1 MGRMRWAPMLFIP
14 APLQSVMPRWIETP
28 AFGEKNSA
36 FPFAEPRFTPHY
48 PKKSPLD
55 DLMRYVAPGTD
66 EYITEKYSSEIAQ
79 LLADWAKELRFSPPA
94 LSSLGT
100 ILDASLQSAPLVPT
114 EQNKLR
120 AEYGIEV
127 VRRKFNGT
135 PAQGRDSFLKEMQTY
150 LAPFTRIDTAEFQIT
165 RIEETKSS
173 PLTLSVDIRYDF
185 VGMTANDVREE
196 RIGFWQT
203 EWSRTGSDGW
213 RGLQW
218 RATEETLSRARP
230 PMFLDV
236 TSQALGHLDSYQRQ
250 LAHGV
255 DDWRTVL
262 DGASGIDVYG
272 NTGLATGDFDNDGF
286 DDLYICQPP
295 GLPNRLYRNHGDGTF
310 EDVTESAGV
319 GVLDGTACAL
329 FADFDNKGLQDLLVV
344 CSTGPLLFVNQGNGK
359 FSVKR
364 DAFHF
369 KNPPAGTFTHAAVA
383 DYDHD
388 GRLDIYFCLYN
399 YYSGLDQYHY
409 PVPYFDA
416 RNGPPNFLFHN
427 EGNGIFQDRTE
438 AAGLNV
444 DNDRYSF
451 TCIWGDYNS
460 DGWPD
465 LYVVNDFG
473 RNNLYRNKGDGT
485 FVAVSDDSQANE
497 PGAGMSACWVDFD
510 NDGKQDI
517 YAAGMWVAAGMRV
530 FRQPNF
536 HANDSEQIRALYKRH
551 MIGNS
556 LYRNDGNG
564 HFQNVAAHAG
574 VEMGR
579 WSWSTDA
586 WDFDHD
592 GYQDLYIANGYISGL
607 GERDVSSFFWRQ
619 VVAKSPW
626 NATPSENYERGWN
639 AINELIR
646 SDATWN
652 GSERNVCYLNNRDG
666 TFSDVSGSVGLDFLD
681 DSRAFVLADL
691 DHDGRLE
698 IILKNR
704 TAPQVRVLR
713 NAMTD
718 LGNSVAFRL
727 QGKKSNRDAIGAAI
741 TIEAGGHPQTKLLQ
755 AGSGFLS
762 QHSKEI
768 FFGLGTADNAFRATI
783 CWPSGL
789 TQVLDKLPA
798 NHRIEIQEGQPDF
811 RAKPFAS
818 ASVAYERQS
827 KSPPQEHVPS
837 SLETWL
843 IQPMQAPDFS
853 LPDLKGD
860 TKQLATLRGQFVL
873 LHLWSTTASSCADQ
887 LRLLQKEQANLTSAE
902 VHILCVNLDNPEN
915 AEALRALV
923 AREQLSL
930 PMVVATEEVAGIYN
944 LVFRYMFDRRRD
956 LALPISFLLNR
967 EGAIV
972 KVYQGPLQPAG
983 LLNDVR
989 SMPKTSADF
998 QHKALPMAGQLFF
1011 EEFQRN
1017 DFTYAVALFQR
1028 GYLQAATDAFKQVIA
1043 AHPNNPEA
1051 YYNLGTLYL
1060 MKTALPDARS
1070 YLEQALHLRPEYA
1083 EAWNN
1088 LAMVSAQ
1095 QNQTAEAINDFQK
1108 ALQLRPSYVTALLN
1122 FGNLLRRK
1130 GNFDEAKQLLLR
1142 ALESGPEN
1150 ADVNYS
1156 VGMLYAQQNQLPEA
1170 AQFLQKAVALRP
1182 DYVDALNNLG
1192 VLLVRQGQYPEAKT
1206 KLETCI
1212 QVAPQFDQAY
1222 LNLARL
1228 YVVLNDKQ
1236 KAREVLQDLL
1246 RQQPEHKLAR
1256 QTLEMLN

>member
-1 MGRMRWAPMLFIP
+1 MRWAPMLFLP
-14 APLQSVMPRWIETP
+14 APLQSVMPRWTEAP
-28 AFGEKNSA
+28 ALGEKSSA
-36 FPFAEPRFTPHY
+36 FPLAEPRFTPHY
-48 PKKSPLD
+48 LKKSPLD
-55 DLMRYVAPGTD
+55 DLMRYVVPGTD
-66 EYITEKYSSEIAQ
+66 EYIMEKYASEIAQ
-79 LLADWAKELRFSPPA
+79 LLADWAKELRSSPPA

-100 ILDASLQSAPLVPT
+100 ILDASLQAAPLNPT

-127 VRRKFNGT
+127 IRRKFDGT
-135 PAQGRDSFLKEMQTY
+135 PVQGREPFLKEMQTY
-150 LAPFTRIDTAEFQIT
+150 LAPFKRIDTAEFQIT
-165 RIEETKSS
+165 KIEVTKSS
-173 PLTLSVDIRYDF
+173 PLTASVDVCYDF
-185 VGMTANDVREE
+185 VGINESDAREE
-196 RIGFWQT
+196 RIGSWQT
-203 EWSRTGSDGW
+203 EWSRTDSDGW
-213 RGLQW
+213 RALEW
-218 RATEETLSRARP
+218 KANEETLSRARLP
-230 PMFLDV
+230 LFLDV
-236 TSQALGHLDSYQRQ
+236 SSPALGHLDSYQRQ

-255 DDWRTVL
+255 DYWRTVL

-295 GLPNRLYRNHGDGTF
+295 GLPNRLYHNRGDGTF

-329 FADFDNKGLQDLLVV
+329 FADFENKGFQDLLVV
-344 CSTGPLLFVNQGNGK
+344 CATGPLLFVNQGNGK
-359 FSVKR
+359 FSLKR

-369 KNPPAGTFTHAAVA
+369 QNPPTGTFTHAAIA

-427 EGNGIFQDRTE
+427 EGNGVFQDRTE
-438 AAGLNV
+438 VAGLNAE
-444 DNDRYSF
+444 NDRYSF
-451 TCIWGDYNS
+451 ACTWGDYNS

-473 RNNLYRNKGDGT
+473 RNSLYRNKGDGT
-485 FVAVSDDSQANE
+485 FAAVSDDSEANE

-536 HANDSEQIRALYKRH
+536 HATDSEQIRALYKRH
-551 MIGNS
+551 MVGNS
-556 LYRNDGNG
+556 LYRNEGNG
-564 HFQNVAAHAG
+564 RFQNVAAHAG
-574 VEMGR
+574 VERGR
-579 WSWSTDA
+579 WAWSTDA

-607 GERDVSSFFWRQ
+607 DDRDVSSFFWRQ
-619 VVAKSPW
+619 VVAKSPS

-652 GSERNVCYLNNRDG
+652 GFERNVCYLNNHDG

-698 IILKNR
+698 VILKNR
-704 TAPQVRVLR
+704 TAPQIRVLR
-713 NAMTD
+713 NAMKD
-718 LGNSVAFRL
+718 LGNSAAFRL
-727 QGKKSNRDAIGAAI
+727 QGKKSNRDAIGAAV
-741 TIEAGGHPQTKLLQ
+741 TIEAAGHAQTKLLQ

-762 QHSKEI
+762 QHGKEI
-768 FFGLGTADNAFRATI
+768 FFGLGNADSTFRATI
-783 CWPSGL
+783 RWPSGL

-798 NHRIEIQEGQPDF
+798 NHQIEVQEGQADF
-811 RAKPFAS
+811 HAKPFANTS
-818 ASVAYERQS
+818 AAYERRNE
-827 KSPPQEHVPS
+827 PPPEEHLPS

-853 LPDLKGD
+853 LPDLAGD
-860 TKQLATLRGQFVL
+860 TKQLVALRGHFVL
-873 LHLWSTTASSCADQ
+873 LHFWSTAAVSCTDQ
-887 LRLLQKEQANLTSAE
+887 LRLLQKEQANLTSADI
-902 VHILCVNLDNPEN
+902 HIICVNLDNLEN
-915 AEALRALV
+915 AEALRALI

-930 PMVVATEEVAGIYN
+930 PMVVATEEMAGIYN
-944 LVFRYMFDRRRD
+944 LAFRYLFDRRRD
-956 LALPISFLLNR
+956 LALPTSFFLNR

-972 KVYQGPLQPAG
+972 KVYQGQLQPAG

-998 QHKALPMAGQLFF
+998 QRNALPMSGQLFL

-1060 MKTALPDARS
+1060 MRNALPDARS

-1095 QNQTAEAINDFQK
+1095 QGQTAEAIGDFQK

-1130 GNFDEAKQLLLR
+1130 GNFDEAKQMLLR
-1142 ALESGPEN
+1142 ALEAGPES
-1150 ADVNYS
+1150 ADANYS
-1156 VGMLYAQQNQLPEA
+1156 VGMLYAQQNQLQEA
-1170 AQFLQKAVALRP
+1170 AQFFQKALALRP
-1182 DYVDALNNLG
+1182 DYADALNNLG
-1192 VLLVRQGQYPEAKT
+1192 VVLVRRGQYPEAKA
-1206 KLETCI
+1206 KFETCI

-1228 YVVLNDKQ
+1228 YVVLNDKE
-1236 KAREVLQDLL
+1236 KAKEVLQALL